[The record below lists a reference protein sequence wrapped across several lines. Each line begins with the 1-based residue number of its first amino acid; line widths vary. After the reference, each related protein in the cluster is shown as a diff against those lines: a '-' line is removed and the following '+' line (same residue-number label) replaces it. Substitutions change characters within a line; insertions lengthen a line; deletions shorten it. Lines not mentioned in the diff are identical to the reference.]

1 MKNLLERIA
10 RELVDAPDQIVID
23 IEEDEKSFRFVIRVA
38 PDDVGKLVGKRGRT
52 AQAIRVLLS
61 AVAGKQ
67 EKRAQLE
74 ISEGKM

>member
-23 IEEDEKSFRFVIRVA
+23 IEEDEKSIRFVIRVA

-74 ISEGKM
+74 ISEGTM

>member
-10 RELVDAPDQIVID
+10 RELVDAPDQIEID
-23 IEEDEKSFRFVIRVA
+23 IEEDEKNIRFVIRVA

>member
-10 RELVDAPDQIVID
+10 RELVDAPDQILID
-23 IEEDEKSFRFVIRVA
+23 IDEDEKNIRFVIRVA